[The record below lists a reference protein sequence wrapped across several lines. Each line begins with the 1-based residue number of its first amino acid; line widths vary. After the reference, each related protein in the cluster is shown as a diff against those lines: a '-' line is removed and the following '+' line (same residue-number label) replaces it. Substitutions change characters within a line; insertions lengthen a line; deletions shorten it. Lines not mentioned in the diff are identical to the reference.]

1 MLSQEKVRGPSLYK
15 SHQTRSREDGKMEE
29 EDDPSARPFDREK
42 DVGGGRTDWLRSTA
56 RDARQSFDFWVKIF
70 RGYILCDVC
79 NTFLQPYELKKRN
92 IERLAC

>member
-42 DVGGGRTDWLRSTA
+42 DVGGGA
-56 RDARQSFDFWVKIF
+56 QI
-70 RGYILCDVC
+70 GYVQRREMLGKAS
-79 NTFLQPYELKKRN
+79 NFGSKFSGGTYL
-92 IERLAC
+92 